1 MMRSTT
7 AGKFLLNFLLPPVFW
22 LGVWQILAMVVGQEL
37 LLPTPWRVMVVWGQ
51 LAATKTFWLSCL
63 YSLLRIAAGYVLG
76 VTAGILL
83 GILCVWVPLA
93 NTLLSPVL
101 RVVRAAPVASF
112 IILALVWIKT
122 DYLPIFIA
130 FLMVLPLMFSA
141 TATAIRGVDGKLL
154 EMAKVY
160 RLRPGKVITKILLP
174 GAAPTVLSQ
183 ALTTLGLAW
192 KSGVAAEVI
201 CLPKLA
207 LGKFLQNAKVYL
219 ETPEVFAWTATIIV
233 LSLLLERVLKYAAG
247 RLAKEAAL

>member
-7 AGKFLLNFLLPPVFW
+7 AAKSLIKYLLPPVFW
-22 LGVWQILAMVVGQEL
+22 LGVWQLLATVVGQEL
-37 LLPTPWRVMVVWGQ
+37 LLPTPWQVVVVWGQ
-51 LAATKTFWLSCL
+51 LAATQTFWLACL
-63 YSLLRIAAGYVLG
+63 YSLLRIAAGYLLG
-76 VTAGILL
+76 VAVGILL
-83 GILCVWVPLA
+83 GILCVYLPPADL
-93 NTLLSPVL
+93 LLSPVL

-141 TATAIRGVDGKLL
+141 TTAAIRGVDGKLL

-160 RLRPGKVITKILLP
+160 RLPKSRVITKILLP
-174 GAAPTVLSQ
+174 SAAPAVLAQ
-183 ALTTLGLAW
+183 ALTILGLAW

-201 CLPKLA
+201 CLPRLA
-207 LGKFLQNAKVYL
+207 LGKFLQNAKIYL

-233 LSLLLERVLKYAAG
+233 LSLCLEHLLKYLAG
-247 RLAKEAAL
+247 RLAKGAAK

>member
-7 AGKFLLNFLLPPVFW
+7 VVKVLIKYLLPPIFW
-22 LGVWQILAMVVGQEL
+22 LGVWQLLAVVVGQEL
-37 LLPTPWRVMVVWGQ
+37 LLPTPRQVAMVWGQ
-51 LAATKTFWLSCL
+51 LAGTDTFWLACL
-63 YSLLRIAAGYVLG
+63 YSLLRIAAGYLLG
-76 VTAGILL
+76 VAAGVLL
-83 GILCVWVPLA
+83 GVLCVYAPPADL
-93 NTLLSPVL
+93 LLSPVL

-112 IILALVWIKT
+112 IILALVWIQT

-141 TATAIRGVDGKLL
+141 TTSAIRGVDPRLL

-160 RLRPGKVITKILLP
+160 RLPKRKVIAKILLP
-174 GAAPTVLSQ
+174 GAAPTVLAQ

-233 LSLLLERVLKYAAG
+233 LSLLLERLLKAAAR
-247 RLAKEAAL
+247 RLTKEVAL